1 MSLAV
6 ALSSRLA
13 RGRQSLGAMRN
24 PEFRKY
30 WFATLA
36 SVLGFQMVS
45 FSQLWLVRQLE
56 PNPLWLGA
64 VGLATGVPSIALTLF
79 GGVLADRV
87 DQRRLIMVTQTLT
100 GVFTALL
107 ATLTL
112 LDVVQVWHILAI
124 AFLIGAVNAFD
135 GPARQAIF
143 PDLIER
149 KDLMNAVAL
158 NSSIWQGS
166 RMVAPMLAG
175 IIVAAFGTETALFV
189 GAAGFLSMAALISS
203 LKISQA
209 QKQRGRSALQDL
221 FQGAKFVRDSS
232 LFSSLIAMT
241 FFNSFFGMAY
251 LQLMPIFTIDIL
263 HKSAAA
269 QGALMSA
276 GGIGA
281 LLGTACAAFLGRF
294 PRRGLLILAG
304 SLLFGGMIVGFGLSH
319 WYGLSLGLLLLAGF
333 CQSIYMISIMS
344 TLQMKVPDE
353 LRGRVMGIYGMTYNL
368 MPLGGMLAGGVASVL
383 SAPFAVAAGGGAVS
397 GYALLNGAFSRTV
410 RGLKA
415 DPPHAGGRE
424 AEAGRAGAWR

>member
-1 MSLAV
+1 MSLALAV
-6 ALSSRLA
+6 SSRLA
-13 RGRQSLGAMRN
+13 RGRESLGAMRN

-36 SVLGFQMVS
+36 SVLGFQMVN

-64 VGLATGVPSIALTLF
+64 VGLATGVPSIVLTLF

-87 DQRRLIMVTQTLT
+87 DQRRLIMATQTLT

-135 GPARQAIF
+135 GPARQALF

-189 GAAGFLSMAALISS
+189 GTAGFLGMAVLVSRIKVPAI
-203 LKISQA
+203 QR
-209 QKQRGRSALQDL
+209 QRGHSALQDL
-221 FQGAKFVRDSS
+221 FQGAKFVRDNS
-232 LFSSLIAMT
+232 LFSSLMAMT

-281 LLGTACAAFLGRF
+281 LLGTVCSAFLGRF

-304 SLLFGGMIVGFGLSH
+304 SLLFGGLIVGFGLSH
-319 WYGLSLGLLLLAGF
+319 WYGLSLGLLFLAGF
-333 CQSIYMISIMS
+333 CQSIYTIAIMS
-344 TLQMKVPDE
+344 TLQMRVPGQ

-397 GYALLNGAFSRTV
+397 GFAVISGAFNRTI
-410 RGLKA
+410 RQLRA
-415 DPPHAGGRE
+415 DPKPSGAEHAH
-424 AEAGRAGAWR
+424 APVGAAR